1 MPYERGPPQHYQAL
15 QQYTGSPNFR
25 APVLPPPPRR
35 KLTRSGPRAVYSKCT
50 GKKKAVCVCGFGT
63 SCPSPA
69 PNFMLTNVTSA
80 QIGINYTGM
89 AGRLK
94 GCINDAKNV
103 CKFLISMFG
112 GPI

>member
-1 MPYERGPPQHYQAL
+1 
-15 QQYTGSPNFR
+15 
-25 APVLPPPPRR
+25 
-35 KLTRSGPRAVYSKCT
+35 
-50 GKKKAVCVCGFGT
+50 
-63 SCPSPA
+63 
-69 PNFMLTNVTSA
+69 MLTNVTSA